1 MSRAHARLI
10 APQPRPRCRLNHAAC
25 SWRLARLP
33 ASCVPT
39 TITSAARMRINFG
52 NVLIIRHPIAMML
65 ACFLFG
71 GLAIAFAG
79 SKRITYS
86 DMMRERVERLV
97 GYDLPDDLNPS
108 SQERRRR
115 TPLLDQMQG
124 YMFHPGD
131 SQIEELMDTCEE
143 RGGEILDRAG
153 VMRRAPKMRSV
164 PYHTDICFREGRSG
178 EGMALIYEKVIV
190 VRLPNY

>member
-1 MSRAHARLI
+1 
-10 APQPRPRCRLNHAAC
+10 
-25 SWRLARLP
+25 
-33 ASCVPT
+33 
-39 TITSAARMRINFG
+39 MRINFE
-52 NVLIIRHPIAMML
+52 NILIIRHPIAMML

-115 TPLLDQMQG
+115 TPLLDQMMG

-131 SQIEELMDTCEE
+131 SLIEELMDTCEE
-143 RGGEILDRAG
+143 RGGEILDRAAAHG
-153 VMRRAPKMRSV
+153 LLLLQAGPDVLRFV
-164 PYHTDICFREGRSG
+164 PALTLTDAELADGL
-178 EGMALIYEKVIV
+178 A
-190 VRLPNY
+190 RLRLAIAEYLAQS